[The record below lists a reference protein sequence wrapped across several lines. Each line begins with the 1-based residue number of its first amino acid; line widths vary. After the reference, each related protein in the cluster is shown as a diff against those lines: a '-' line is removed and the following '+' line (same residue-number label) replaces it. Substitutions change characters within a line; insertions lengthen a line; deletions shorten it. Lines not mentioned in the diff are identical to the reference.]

1 MAGVPCM
8 SNVTRKQVQ
17 MRWGLAR
24 ELVIRG
30 AILTSYNSSLAL
42 FNLFSLLFLFL
53 ETWSYLKPD
62 WPQSTM
68 VYVVLGIRTSS

>member
-1 MAGVPCM
+1 M

-42 FNLFSLLFLFL
+42 FNLFVFALVFVS
-53 ETWSYLKPD
+53 
-62 WPQSTM
+62 
-68 VYVVLGIRTSS
+68 